1 MRREI
6 ENWKNLVRFPHK
18 MRGVFCYKR
27 SRENRREREEEPG
40 RKVVTIS
47 SQPGCRSSGKNGG
60 KILFQN
66 GTREM
71 KSHEKMSGKII
82 LPRIRV
88 NANEIAWKCRN
99 ERNAILSSF
108 LVNVRPPTWKI

>member
-6 ENWKNLVRFPHK
+6 ENWKNSVRFPHK
-18 MRGVFCYKR
+18 MRGGFCYKR

-47 SQPGCRSSGKNGG
+47 SQPGCRSSDKNGG
-60 KILFQN
+60 KNFQN
-66 GTREM
+66 ETQALKSREN
-71 KSHEKMSGKII
+71 MSGKII
-82 LPRIRV
+82 ILSRIWA

-108 LVNVRPPTWKI
+108 LVNARPPTWKI

>member
-6 ENWKNLVRFPHK
+6 ENWKNLVRFPHR
-18 MRGVFCYKR
+18 MRGAFCYKR
-27 SRENRREREEEPG
+27 SREKRREREEEPG

-66 GTREM
+66 ETRAS
-71 KSHEKMSGKII
+71 KTHEKMGGKNMKP
-82 LPRIRV
+82 L
-88 NANEIAWKCRN
+88 
-99 ERNAILSSF
+99 
-108 LVNVRPPTWKI
+108 

>member
-18 MRGVFCYKR
+18 MRSAFCYKR
-27 SRENRREREEEPG
+27 SRENRREREREPE
-40 RKVVTIS
+40 RKVVRIS

-60 KILFQN
+60 KIFFQN

-82 LPRIRV
+82 LSRIRV
-88 NANEIAWKCRN
+88 NANEIAWKCSN
-99 ERNAILSSF
+99 ERNAVLSSF
-108 LVNVRPPTWKI
+108 LVNARPPTWKI

>member
-18 MRGVFCYKR
+18 MRSAFCYKR
-27 SRENRREREEEPG
+27 SRENRREREREPE
-40 RKVVTIS
+40 RKVVRIS

-66 GTREM
+66 GTREL

-82 LPRIRV
+82 LSRIRD
-88 NANEIAWKCRN
+88 NENEAAWKG
-99 ERNAILSSF
+99 ELAAISSRK
-108 LVNVRPPTWKI
+108 LDKKPARE